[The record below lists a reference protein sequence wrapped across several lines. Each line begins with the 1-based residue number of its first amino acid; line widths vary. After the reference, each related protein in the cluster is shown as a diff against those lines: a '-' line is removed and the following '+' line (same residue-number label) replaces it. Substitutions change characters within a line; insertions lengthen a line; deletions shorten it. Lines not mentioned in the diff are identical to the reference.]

1 MANEVNENL
10 VGGKL
15 KMKYLLS
22 KTIKEYADST
32 TIHGINYI
40 FQSGISVIERLLWI
54 AAVITGIYFALNL
67 SVTAYIDWVDNPVIT
82 TVTSTG
88 KPIKEIEFPAITIC
102 AQANISQFLKN
113 DMHIGHTN
121 TATHRT
127 LTG

>member
-10 VGGKL
+10 AGGKL

-22 KTIKEYADST
+22 KIIKEFADST

-40 FQSGISVIERLLWI
+40 FESGISVIERLLWI
-54 AAVITGIYFALNL
+54 ASVITGIILALYL
-67 SVTAYIDWVDNPVIT
+67 SVYAYIDWVDNPVIT

-102 AQANISQFLKN
+102 AQVNISQLLKN
-113 DMHIGHTN
+113 DIHVL
-121 TATHRT
+121 R
-127 LTG
+127 